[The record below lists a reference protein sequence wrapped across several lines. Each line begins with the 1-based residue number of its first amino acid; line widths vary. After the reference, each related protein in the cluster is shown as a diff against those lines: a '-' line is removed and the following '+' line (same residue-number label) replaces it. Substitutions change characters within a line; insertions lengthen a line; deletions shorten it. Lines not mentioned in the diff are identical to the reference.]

1 MSLFHPSPLPNFC
14 EEAWVKKRSECV
26 CKGEGEGKGLN

>member
-14 EEAWVKKRSECV
+14 EEAWVKKRSGCV